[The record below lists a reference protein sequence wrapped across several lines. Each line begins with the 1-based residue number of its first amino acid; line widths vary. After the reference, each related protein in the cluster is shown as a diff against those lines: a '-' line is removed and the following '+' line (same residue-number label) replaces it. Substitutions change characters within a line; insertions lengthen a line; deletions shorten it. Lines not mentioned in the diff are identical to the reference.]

1 MKQRPNN
8 RRLCRR
14 GLTLTELLIAGTIMT
29 MLAAGMGSLVLTVQG
44 ANAYCRG
51 QSVAAQ
57 HARVALDRIHRAVRT
72 AEASE
77 QFPGCIVVS
86 ETVGA
91 WDFPDALVVWSPT
104 AAAAAPS
111 GLPQVN
117 ELVIFTPD
125 PLAPSRL
132 LELRA
137 PSNTATVPAVSNT
150 AAWATLVDSL
160 RSSTDSAKTEISD
173 RLRTSPVTTG
183 STDLRGAVRFQVL
196 LAPSAEYWAEYRAST
211 RAWKDLNW
219 PLDYVSTQTGLRR
232 VVCQT
237 ELQILADGEDAAQTS
252 VPYFGS
258 AALNYELAR

>member
-1 MKQRPNN
+1 MKQRTHC
-8 RRLCRR
+8 RRIRR

-44 ANAYCRG
+44 ANEYCRG
-51 QSVAAQ
+51 QSMAAQ

-86 ETVGA
+86 ESVGA
-91 WDFPDALVVWSPT
+91 WDFPDTLVVWSPT
-104 AAAAAPS
+104 GVAAAPS

-132 LELRA
+132 IELRA
-137 PSNTATVPAVSNT
+137 TDNTATVPAVSNT
-150 AAWATLVDSL
+150 AAWASLVESL
-160 RSSTDSAKTEISD
+160 RLNANSTKTELTD
-173 RLRTSPVTTG
+173 RLRTSPVTNG

-196 LAPSAEYWAEYRAST
+196 MAPSAEYWAEYRANS
-211 RAWKDLNW
+211 RSWKNLNW

-252 VPYFGS
+252 IPFFGS